1 MPADPLQS
9 DRRHEPG
16 ARIMVRAHL
25 PPAIDRW
32 LTGRS
37 RPVLLYF
44 APQLE
49 AVYEHDTGATRRRLL
64 ANLVLG
70 GTFAY
75 LLWDVTGGLSGI
87 GLHDRLVHALVLGP
101 PNLAAVLALR
111 RKLHPVVRETLASLL
126 LAISGLALSVLYMS
140 GAWRNPAMNNTAM
153 ILTILLGTLVLQLR
167 VPYAIMTTCL
177 LLTVHAGALI
187 VGPPLSAVTT
197 AQFLE
202 STIIAAVVALI
213 ANWRQ
218 ERENRR
224 NYLLTLKERLRREAL
239 SADNRALD
247 DLARRD
253 PLTGLPNRSAFDEW
267 LAAAA
272 SDGSNAH
279 SPDGPKRELSLIAV
293 DIDHFKPFNDHYGHP
308 AGDACLRQVAAC
320 LREQLRDHTDLVA
333 RVGGEEFAILLPG
346 ATIDDA
352 IVIAE
357 RFRAAVAAM
366 EVPHAAAGVY
376 GMVTISAGVAN
387 APGMGT
393 MQVQAMILRADAAL
407 YAAKQAGRNRVRA
420 AEEG

>member
-1 MPADPLQS
+1 
-9 DRRHEPG
+9 
-16 ARIMVRAHL
+16 MVRADL

-32 LTGRS
+32 LSGRA
-37 RPVLLYF
+37 RPLLLQF
-44 APQLE
+44 APPLE
-49 AVYEHDTGATRRRLL
+49 ATYERDTGAARSRLL
-64 ANLVLG
+64 SNLIFG
-70 GTFAY
+70 GMLAY

-87 GLHDRLVHALVLGP
+87 GPRQRLIHGLVLGLP
-101 PNLAAVLALR
+101 DLAVVLALR
-111 RKLHPVVRETLASLL
+111 RKLHPVVRETLASAL
-126 LAISGLALSVLYMS
+126 LAISGLALSALYMS
-140 GAWRNPAMNNTAM
+140 GAWHNAAMNNTAM
-153 ILTILLGTLVLQLR
+153 ILTILLGSLVLQLR

-187 VGPPLSAVTT
+187 VGPPLSAVAT
-197 AQFLE
+197 AQFLL
-202 STIIAAVVALI
+202 STTIAAVVALI

-253 PLTGLPNRSAFDEW
+253 PLTGLPNRRAFDEW

-272 SDGSNAH
+272 SDGAH
-279 SPDGPKRELSLIAV
+279 AHDADGPRRGLSLIAV
-293 DIDHFKPFNDHYGHP
+293 DIDHFKPFNDRYGHP
-308 AGDACLRQVAAC
+308 AGDACLRQVSAC

-346 ATIDDA
+346 ATLDDA
-352 IVIAE
+352 ILIAE

-366 EVPHAAAGVY
+366 EVPHAADGAFD
-376 GMVTISAGVAN
+376 MVTISAGVA
-387 APGMGT
+387 AAAGTGT

-407 YAAKQAGRNRVRA
+407 YAAKQAGRNQVRA

>member
-1 MPADPLQS
+1 L
-9 DRRHEPG
+9 DRGHEPG
-16 ARIMVRAHL
+16 DRVTARADL
-25 PPAIDRW
+25 PAAIDRW
-32 LTGRS
+32 LSGRS
-37 RPVLLYF
+37 RPLLLYF

-49 AVYEHDTGATRRRLL
+49 AAYERDTGTARSRLL

-75 LLWDVTGGLSGI
+75 LLWDATGGLSGI
-87 GLHDRLVHALVLGP
+87 GLHPRLIHALVLGP
-101 PNLAAVLALR
+101 PNLVAVLALR
-111 RKLHPVVRETLASLL
+111 RKLHPVVRETLASVL
-126 LAISGLALSVLYMS
+126 LAVSGIALSALYTS
-140 GAWRNPAMNNTAM
+140 GAWRSPAMNNTAM
-153 ILTILLGTLVLQLR
+153 ILTILLGALVLQLR

-187 VGPPLSAVTT
+187 GGPPLPDVAK

-202 STIIAAVVALI
+202 STTIAAVVSLV

-218 ERENRR
+218 ELENRR

-239 SADNRALD
+239 SADNRELD

-253 PLTGLPNRSAFDEW
+253 PLTGLPNRRAFDEW
-267 LAAAA
+267 LASSA
-272 SDGSNAH
+272 SDGTHAH
-279 SPDGPKRELSLIAV
+279 EADGPRRALSLIAV

-357 RFRAAVAAM
+357 RFRAAVADM
-366 EVPHAAAGVY
+366 EVPHAAAGAF
-376 GMVTISAGVAN
+376 GMVTISAGVAT

-407 YAAKQAGRNRVRA
+407 YAAKQAGRNQVRA